1 MGKMLLKIWLKLYIQ
16 SETFCLLKMHIKL
29 LQKEQFKKKAKAN
42 GYLIGN
48 KIADKITK
56 VSRTP
61 LHNSSETITNETEN
75 TGPYSEIPKKRQQII
90 YDLRLI

>member
-1 MGKMLLKIWLKLYIQ
+1 MTKAVYTVRNFLPAEDAYKTTSERAIQ
-16 SETFCLLKMHIKL
+16 
-29 LQKEQFKKKAKAN
+29 KKAKAN

-90 YDLRLI
+90 YDLRLIQ

>member
-1 MGKMLLKIWLKLYIQ
+1 
-16 SETFCLLKMHIKL
+16 MHIKL